1 MTYPIEPIMNDM
13 SQFNKQQNVVT
24 QELDQA
30 KTFIQAFSQRLRCFS
45 QSSQIFE
52 SSISVQALYE
62 QLMLQFHVFDYCS
75 DEFGW
80 MLLLRDNIDSSS
92 HCGRSQKQDFALLG
106 AIKECYKQIHDI
118 GNDSFQDLLLSL
130 KGALYLIQ
138 QYSDVIPQRHSVA
151 DTKSESTN
159 ECFTILSDSS
169 AYISS
174 AYSEDSS
181 EQVINFLDLN
191 PHLVQPVSYM
201 PQPVSVQEDGS
212 ISLSEIRSFIVNS
225 MFHVNHDQTVYMECP
240 VLFTECPQGTD
251 MAILYDSHRVE
262 SIQDLFEYPQKHY
275 CFSVLAAEQILT
287 MDANHPMTREEV
299 DSMVIVKL
307 DSFNQDAVKTA
318 NHDVLFYD
326 KKISDLIE
334 SLSSKTDNLLELFE
348 DMVTETLP
356 LHQSLETLV
365 SFMNGKGDPPNEQL
379 VDYDSL
385 KGRLHAM
392 KQFHLALEHNQ
403 NGLFESIG
411 YSDLLGDMIR
421 NVGLLYEQ
429 VSESHSGHSNLLLS
443 LHETGLDGMA
453 RDLHDV
459 IIEASELFPEHKDV
473 YGELYD
479 LHMTVKKLIRQL
491 EQRLSV
497 YRRHLARLLQLSHP
511 DHIEGRLIKECELMI
526 TRLTQRLA
534 ELSLDS

>member
-1 MTYPIEPIMNDM
+1 
-13 SQFNKQQNVVT
+13 
-24 QELDQA
+24 
-30 KTFIQAFSQRLRCFS
+30 
-45 QSSQIFE
+45 
-52 SSISVQALYE
+52 
-62 QLMLQFHVFDYCS
+62 
-75 DEFGW
+75 
-80 MLLLRDNIDSSS
+80 
-92 HCGRSQKQDFALLG
+92 
-106 AIKECYKQIHDI
+106 
-118 GNDSFQDLLLSL
+118 
-130 KGALYLIQ
+130 
-138 QYSDVIPQRHSVA
+138 
-151 DTKSESTN
+151 
-159 ECFTILSDSS
+159 
-169 AYISS
+169 
-174 AYSEDSS
+174 
-181 EQVINFLDLN
+181 
-191 PHLVQPVSYM
+191 
-201 PQPVSVQEDGS
+201 
-212 ISLSEIRSFIVNS
+212 
-225 MFHVNHDQTVYMECP
+225 
-240 VLFTECPQGTD
+240 
-251 MAILYDSHRVE
+251 
-262 SIQDLFEYPQKHY
+262 
-275 CFSVLAAEQILT
+275 
-287 MDANHPMTREEV
+287 
-299 DSMVIVKL
+299 
-307 DSFNQDAVKTA
+307 
-318 NHDVLFYD
+318 
-326 KKISDLIE
+326 
-334 SLSSKTDNLLELFE
+334 
-348 DMVTETLP
+348 MVTETLP

-511 DHIEGRLIKECELMI
+511 DQFKCSETFGNYEGR
-526 TRLTQRLA
+526 
-534 ELSLDS
+534 

>member
-1 MTYPIEPIMNDM
+1 
-13 SQFNKQQNVVT
+13 
-24 QELDQA
+24 
-30 KTFIQAFSQRLRCFS
+30 
-45 QSSQIFE
+45 
-52 SSISVQALYE
+52 
-62 QLMLQFHVFDYCS
+62 
-75 DEFGW
+75 
-80 MLLLRDNIDSSS
+80 
-92 HCGRSQKQDFALLG
+92 
-106 AIKECYKQIHDI
+106 
-118 GNDSFQDLLLSL
+118 
-130 KGALYLIQ
+130 
-138 QYSDVIPQRHSVA
+138 
-151 DTKSESTN
+151 
-159 ECFTILSDSS
+159 
-169 AYISS
+169 
-174 AYSEDSS
+174 
-181 EQVINFLDLN
+181 
-191 PHLVQPVSYM
+191 
-201 PQPVSVQEDGS
+201 
-212 ISLSEIRSFIVNS
+212 
-225 MFHVNHDQTVYMECP
+225 
-240 VLFTECPQGTD
+240 
-251 MAILYDSHRVE
+251 
-262 SIQDLFEYPQKHY
+262 
-275 CFSVLAAEQILT
+275 

-443 LHETGLDGMA
+443 L
-453 RDLHDV
+453 
-459 IIEASELFPEHKDV
+459 S
-473 YGELYD
+473 
-479 LHMTVKKLIRQL
+479 TV
-491 EQRLSV
+491 S
-497 YRRHLARLLQLSHP
+497 S
-511 DHIEGRLIKECELMI
+511 
-526 TRLTQRLA
+526 
-534 ELSLDS
+534 